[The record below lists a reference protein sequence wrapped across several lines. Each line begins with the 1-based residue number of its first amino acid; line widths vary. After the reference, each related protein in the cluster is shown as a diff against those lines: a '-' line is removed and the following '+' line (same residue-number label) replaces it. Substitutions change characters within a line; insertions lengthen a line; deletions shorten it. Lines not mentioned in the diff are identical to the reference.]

1 MNNLTNCFVAYAANP
16 LSIAED
22 IELALSIINRAG
34 EVRCVGWKSLG
45 VTGKIIIDEVCAA
58 IRDCDLFICDM
69 TNLNMNVLFELGY
82 AIMQDKRI
90 WVTVNPSYPRAREDY
105 KKLSLLSTLGCTYYQ
120 NSYELAETFLR
131 ERPFTNLESTIYKR
145 VIQSGM
151 QSQRKHP
158 TLCYLKS
165 DFKTSASLRLTRRLQ
180 DSKMPLM
187 TDDPE
192 EVSTHPLTWYAQII
206 YQSFAVVAHLIDE
219 ERAPTSKYFQN
230 AKYSLVA
237 GMAHG
242 CGKPLLILAHAP
254 FSPPIDYRDMM
265 IVHETA
271 TACVSAVDSWLP
283 TIEREHARLLDEYR
297 KQQADMETAV
307 GLRKINLGEYIAE
320 NEELELADYFV
331 VTAPYSQALK
341 VSQYTIYVGRKGSG
355 KTANLYQMAR
365 TLEEDK
371 RNHVCIIKPVDYELE
386 GVFRLLTS
394 NLAKAD
400 PGYLIESL
408 WKFLVY
414 TELAISIHE
423 QLVSKPKH
431 FDYDKAEVEF
441 MRYLDER
448 QDLIEENF
456 TARMEY
462 AIQELCE
469 IDSFSNVRDQRAK
482 VSEILHSR
490 PLGVLREHLGKVLE
504 KRNKVVL
511 LIDNLDKA
519 WLRREN
525 LDLMS
530 QFLFGLLSAGQ
541 AISKDFRQ
549 GRRTRPRVNLSLII
563 FLRGDIFSYIRQAA
577 REGDKI
583 AFTVMDWNDP
593 LLLQRVIEERFT
605 NSLGDTFVPEGIWQ
619 RFFVPAI
626 EGLPTKDYIVSRI
639 IPRPRDIIYLCKSA
653 LSHAINH
660 KHTRIEQ
667 DDILQAEIDYSA
679 YAFESL
685 KDETGAQFGEIEEL
699 LYEFVGANA
708 IVTRDDIDSFI
719 KKANISEE
727 RTDYAIELLCDSTFL
742 GLETR
747 PGSFEFLYE
756 VPKKRV
762 FQKLAQAVAEQGGE
776 QRFMINIPFHAYLEI
791 NGRGDSI

>member
-1 MNNLTNCFVAYAANP
+1 MNNPTNCFVAYPANP
-16 LSIAED
+16 PSIEED
-22 IELALSIINRAG
+22 IETALGIINRTG
-34 EVRCVGWKSLG
+34 EVRAVGWRSLD
-45 VTGKIIIDEVCAA
+45 VTGKIIVDEVCAA

-69 TNLNMNVLFELGY
+69 TNLSMNVLFELGY

-90 WVTVNPSYPRAREDY
+90 WVTLNPTYPQAREDY
-105 KKLSLLSTLGCTYYQ
+105 KKLSFLSSLGCAYYQ
-120 NSYELAETFLR
+120 NSYELAEKFLR
-131 ERPFTNLESTIYKR
+131 ERPFVALKSTIYKE
-145 VIQSGM
+145 VIQYGM
-151 QSQRKHP
+151 QTQRRYP

-165 DFKTSASLRLTRRLQ
+165 DFKTSASIRLTRRLQ
-180 DSKMPLM
+180 DSKMSLV

-206 YQSFAVVAHLIDE
+206 YQSFAVIAHLIDE
-219 ERAPTSKYFQN
+219 KREPTSKYFQN
-230 AKYSLVA
+230 AKYSLVS

-254 FSPPIDYRDMM
+254 FSPPVDYRDML

-271 TACVSAVDSWLP
+271 ATCVSAVDSWLP
-283 TIEREHARLLDEYR
+283 TIEKEYSILLDEYR
-297 KQQADMETAV
+297 KQQAEVETAV
-307 GLRKINLGEYIAE
+307 GLQKINLGEYIAE
-320 NEELELADYFV
+320 NEELQLADYFV

-365 TLEEDK
+365 TLGEDK
-371 RNHVCIIKPVDYELE
+371 PNFVCIIKPVDYELE

-414 TELAISIHE
+414 TELALSVNE
-423 QLVSKPKH
+423 QLRSKPAH

-441 MRYLDER
+441 MRYLDKQ
-448 QDLIEENF
+448 QDLIVKNF

-462 AIQELCE
+462 AIEELCQ
-469 IDSFSNVRDQRAK
+469 IDSFRNVRDQQAK
-482 VSEILHSR
+482 VSEILHIR
-490 PLGVLREHLGKVLE
+490 LLGGLREHLGKVLE
-504 KRNKVVL
+504 KKNKVIL

-525 LDLMS
+525 LDILS

-541 AISKDFRQ
+541 AISSDFRQ
-549 GRRTRPRVNLSLII
+549 GRLRRPRVHLSLII
-563 FLRGDIFSYIRQAA
+563 FLRSDIFSYIRTVA

-583 AFTVMDWNDP
+583 AFTVMDWSDP

-605 NSLGDTFVPEGIWQ
+605 SSLGGTFVPEGIWQ
-619 RFFVPAI
+619 RFFVPTI
-626 EGLPTKDYIVSRI
+626 EGVPTKDYIVSRI
-639 IPRPRDIIYLCKSA
+639 IPRPRDVIYLCKNA

-660 KHTRIEQ
+660 RHTRIEEG
-667 DDILQAEIDYSA
+667 DILQAEVDYSA

-699 LYEFVGANA
+699 LYEFVGAGA
-708 IVTRDDIDSFI
+708 IVTRDDIKNFI
-719 KKANISEE
+719 KRANISEE

-756 VPKKRV
+756 MPKKRV
-762 FQKLAQAVAEQGGE
+762 FQKLAQTVAEQRGE
-776 QRFMINIPFHAYLEI
+776 QRFMINIPFHSYLEI
-791 NGRGDSI
+791 NRQGDSI